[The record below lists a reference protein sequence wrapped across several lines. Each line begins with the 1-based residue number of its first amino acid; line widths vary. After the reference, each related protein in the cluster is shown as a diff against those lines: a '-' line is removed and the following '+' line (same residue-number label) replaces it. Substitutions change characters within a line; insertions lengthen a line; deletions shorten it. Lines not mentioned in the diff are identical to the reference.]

1 MTRKQ
6 FGTVCGAIVLAV
18 VVPLL
23 TLGVL
28 HGHGGHTQAAPAS
41 ACTAPDNGS
50 GTIDLPP
57 LLCEYTAPDE
67 PMMIIGGLPPGTTI
81 ELDPILDWFTCS
93 NPGICSLPVPP
104 GECETAGGSLGGHG
118 CCADA
123 TLDLTV
129 TGTGE
134 LTGFN
139 RHLAVPVALEAH
151 SGPRTPGDPVQTFPR
166 DMYRL
171 QGELI
176 GDPDFCEFII
186 IGGTDFGLPS
196 PGETT
201 LTQLPSGDFAVDSF
215 FDITY
220 QIQFEGCPGS
230 VLDGY
235 AGTTTQTTRILTG
248 LGGPYDTLKWV
259 QMPDES
265 PWGLDIGTLEPGFPL
280 VLADDFLCT
289 ESGLITEIDFWASW
303 YHDEPPFGDPALVQ
317 FTLSLHSDVPAGVDL
332 PWSHPGE
339 LLWEYWFDVG
349 SCIAEPWGLGEE
361 GWFDPPAGYYEVF
374 ADSQIWLYSCPIPEP
389 YWFLQDE
396 GTIYWLDIQAFPIE
410 PVFFFGWK
418 TSFEHWNDDGV
429 WAMGPEPV
437 DPLSWWE
444 LLYPFGHPLFPESI
458 DLAFQL
464 WGQECDPALDSDSDT
479 FNDYVE
485 CYLPTDRNDD
495 CTNNPGVHD
504 AWPLD
509 QNIDKNVTV
518 VGDVLKYAGNIGAA
532 VSSNPS
538 VLQRLDLNADGTI
551 TVVGDVLK
559 YAGKIGATCT

>member
-6 FGTVCGAIVLAV
+6 IAAVCGAVVLAV

-23 TLGVL
+23 TLALL
-28 HGHGGHTQAAPAS
+28 HEHGGETQAAPGS
-41 ACTAPDNGS
+41 ACTAPDNGT
-50 GTIDLPP
+50 GTATLPP
-57 LLCEYTAPDE
+57 LSCEYTTLPDD
-67 PMMIIGGLPPGTTI
+67 PLMIIEGLPPGTTI
-81 ELDPILDWFTCS
+81 EMPAILMNFVCSAPPICGMGL
-93 NPGICSLPVPP
+93 PP
-104 GECETAGGSLGGHG
+104 GQCETAGGSLGGHG

-123 TLDLTV
+123 TLDLTL
-129 TGTGE
+129 TGTGD

-139 RHLAVPVALEAH
+139 RHLVVPVALEAH
-151 SGPRTPGDPVQTFPR
+151 SGPRNPGDPVQTFPR

-171 QGELI
+171 QGGI
-176 GDPDFCEFII
+176 AGDPDFDTLIVTA
-186 IGGTDFGLPS
+186 GTDFGLPG

-201 LTQLPSGDFAVDSF
+201 LTELPSGDYAVDSF

-220 QIQFEGCPGS
+220 HIEFVGAPGS
-230 VLDGY
+230 MLDGM
-235 AGTTTQTTRILTG
+235 AGTTIATSRIETG
-248 LGGPYDTLKWV
+248 DGGPYDTLKWV

-265 PWGLDIGTLEPGFPL
+265 PWGLDVGTLEPGFPL

-389 YWFLQDE
+389 YWFQQEE
-396 GTIYWLDIQAFPIE
+396 GTVYWLDIQAVPIE

-418 TSFEHWNDDGV
+418 TSIEHWNDDGV
-429 WAMGPEPV
+429 WAMGYEPIP
-437 DPLSWWE
+437 PLNWID
-444 LLYPFGHPLFPESI
+444 LRYPPLHPLFPESI
-458 DLAFQL
+458 DLSFQI
-464 WGQECDPALDSDSDT
+464 WGQECASGVDTDLDGFDD
-479 FNDYVE
+479 DVE
-485 CYLPTDRNDD
+485 CYLGTDFRDD
-495 CTNNPGVHD
+495 CTDGAPHD

-509 QNIDKNVTV
+509 INMDAYISV
-518 VGDVLKYAGNIGAA
+518 VGDVLEFRGHIGAG
-532 VSSNPS
+532 P
-538 VLQRLDLNADGTI
+538 LDPDWDQRLDLSMDSYLS
-551 TVVGDVLK
+551 VVGDVLIFR
-559 YAGKIGATCT
+559 GNVGTGCT